1 MGIKE
6 RIKELC
12 KKNKISMNAL
22 EKKLGLG
29 VGYISKIGKST
40 PNSTNIKK
48 IADYFNVSVDFI
60 MTGEDN
66 RIETPD
72 FNKEHIELITLYSQ
86 LEKEQKEAVFT
97 FLRSFC
103 SK

>member
-22 EKKLGLG
+22 EKNLGLG

-66 RIETPD
+66 RVETPAFD
-72 FNKEHIELITLYSQ
+72 DEHIELITLYSQ
-86 LEKEQKEAVFT
+86 LDAKQKEAV
-97 FLRSFC
+97 LNLIRSF